1 MANNA
6 NNAVVGKPLASG
18 GVLIAPAGTAVPTDE
33 KTAPNVAFV
42 SPGYMTD
49 SGVSRAEKRD
59 TDTKYAWGGDTL
71 VVLQKS
77 YGATAK
83 FGFAEYLNPIA
94 ARAIYGDAQVT
105 TTAATS
111 TAGNKMA
118 VKGTSIQSPHRAW
131 IIEMFSGLAK
141 VRVVFPDA
149 QITELEDVEFKDDDI
164 SARGVTLT
172 LFPDANG
179 VYFYEYSD
187 DGQKTA

>member
-6 NNAVVGKPLASG
+6 KNAVVGKPLASG
-18 GVLIAPAGTAVPTDE
+18 GILIAPIGTALPTDE
-33 KTAPNVAFV
+33 TTVLNVAFV

-49 SGVSRAEKRD
+49 SGVSRSEKRD

-94 ARAIYGDAQVT
+94 AKAIYGDANVT

-111 TAGNKMA
+111 TVGAKMA
-118 VKGTSIQSPHRAW
+118 VKGTAAQSPHREW
-131 IIEMFSGLAK
+131 VIEMLSGIAK
-141 VRVVFPDA
+141 IRVVFPDA

-179 VYFYEYSD
+179 VYFYEYSE
-187 DGQKTA
+187 DGVHSS